1 MPCHDPGYSSSSEAW
16 NASNKADEAAK
27 IAREALEKAEEL
39 NKKVKGSKRVV
50 EENDYLKKR
59 LDEVTAHLCYTLR
72 AVRRFAPDVEK
83 EVVDMNPLLKKWW
96 EEHQEYDR
104 KREEK

>member
-1 MPCHDPGYSSSSEAW
+1 MPCHDPGYSSSSEAHY
-16 NASNKADEAAK
+16 AQNKANEAAK
-27 IAREALEKAEEL
+27 IAREALMKAEKL
-39 NKKVKGSKRVV
+39 NEKVKDSERVV

-72 AVRRFAPDVEK
+72 AVRKFAPNVEK
-83 EVVDMNPLLKKWW
+83 EVVDMNPLLKRWW

-104 KREEK
+104 KREGH